1 MRADLERKLEQ
12 EFPFMKRDR
21 ANGEETPYS
30 EWGCECGDGW
40 YPLLRDLCRAVA
52 DRYQMD
58 GRAVDLVIL
67 QVKEKYAGLRFYYT
81 HTDSAGCM
89 QMESQEALRKLRGD
103 VAGIVERFEQ
113 KSEETCES
121 CGKRGV
127 VREDLDWMQTLCEDC
142 YKAALKN
149 RK

>member
-21 ANGEETPYS
+21 INGEETPYS

-40 YPLLRDLCRAVA
+40 YPLLRDLCRAVT

-81 HTDSAGCM
+81 HTDPSD
-89 QMESQEALRKLRGD
+89 EPRQEALRKLRGD

-127 VREDLDWMQTLCEDC
+127 VREDLAWMQTLCDDC